1 MTRELRFTTQNLGSA
16 DSSGDYYIDPQ
27 DPIHAIKSQG
37 ILGTLTPAALTQAYD
52 AHRRQQISDQHFELR
67 NEAKQL
73 GIRPGTPAW
82 FALNQSRS
90 R

>member
-1 MTRELRFTTQNLGSA
+1 M
-16 DSSGDYYIDPQ
+16 
-27 DPIHAIKSQG
+27 
-37 ILGTLTPAALTQAYD
+37 LGTLTPAALTQAYD

-82 FALNQSRS
+82 FALNQSRL